1 MVKSMTGYGRCENLA
16 HGKKITVEIKS
27 VNHRYLDLSVKL
39 HSSYGFLEDRIKK
52 EVQKSVSRGK
62 VDLYLHIENQ
72 EGEKTIAINESFAK
86 SYCTAL
92 RHLKKS
98 LGLPGRVDV
107 ALISRNNEIFQYQK
121 PEEDPEQLWEDV
133 KAALNAALSDFV
145 AMRGREGERLA
156 ADLNERGAYILS
168 IVEKIEE
175 QNPRIVKDYEERL
188 LEKIREALGD
198 TQMDESRVLTEVAVF
213 ADRVSF
219 NEEVVRLKSHFK
231 ELSNL
236 LSQEEPV
243 GRKLDFLIQEM
254 NREINTTGSKCND
267 ITVSRMVVDVKAELE
282 KIREQIQN
290 IE

>member
-1 MVKSMTGYGRCENLA
+1 MVKSMTGYGRCENIA

-27 VNHRYLDLSVKL
+27 VNHRYLDLAVKL
-39 HSSYGFLEDRIKK
+39 HSSYGYLEDRIKK

-72 EGEKTIAINESFAK
+72 EGEKTMSINESFAK
-86 SYCTAL
+86 NYCNAL
-92 RHLKKS
+92 RQLKKT

-107 ALISRNNEIFQYQK
+107 ALLSRNNEIFQYQK

-133 KAALNAALSDFV
+133 KEALDSALSDFV

-156 ADLNERGAYILS
+156 EDLNARGAYILS
-168 IVEKIEE
+168 IVEQIENE
-175 QNPRIVKDYEERL
+175 NPRIVKDYEERL
-188 LEKIREALGD
+188 LEKIRETLGD

-231 ELSNL
+231 ELANL
-236 LSQEEPV
+236 LSKDEAV
-243 GRKLDFLIQEM
+243 GRKLDFLLQEM

>member
-1 MVKSMTGYGRCENLA
+1 MVKSMTGYGRCESLA

-39 HSSYGFLEDRIKK
+39 HSSYAFLEDRIKK
-52 EVQKSVSRGK
+52 EVQKVVSRGK

-72 EGEKTIAINESFAK
+72 EGEKTIAINEGFAK
-86 SYCTAL
+86 NYYAAL
-92 RHLKKS
+92 CQLKKS
-98 LGLPGRVDV
+98 LGLPGRIDV
-107 ALISRNNEIFQYQK
+107 ALLSRNNEIFQYQK
-121 PEEDPEQLWEDV
+121 PEEDPELLWNDV
-133 KAALNAALSDFV
+133 KQVLDSALADFV

-156 ADLNERGAYILS
+156 EDLNERGAFILS
-168 IVEKIEE
+168 IVEQIEE
-175 QNPRIVKDYEERL
+175 QGPRIVKDYEDRL
-188 LEKIREALGD
+188 SEKIREVLAD
-198 TQMDESRVLTEVAVF
+198 TQMDESRVLTEVAIF

-236 LSQEEPV
+236 LSKDEPV

-267 ITVSRMVVDVKAELE
+267 IVVSRLVVDVKAELE